1 MIGGS
6 LHGSVLYLITLEQKI
21 KNKHKLWK
29 QYTETRSEA
38 CLRKYRKSRNDIQ
51 KITRLIHKAEQNEV
65 AKAAKTNPNFF
76 WAYVKNKTSIKCTI
90 GDIKTHVMM

>member
-38 CLRKYRKSRNDIQ
+38 CLRKYRNS
-51 KITRLIHKAEQNEV
+51 RLIHKAEQYEV
-65 AKAAKTNPNFF
+65 AKAAKTNPKNF
-76 WAYVKNKTSIKCTI
+76 SDLC
-90 GDIKTHVMM
+90 